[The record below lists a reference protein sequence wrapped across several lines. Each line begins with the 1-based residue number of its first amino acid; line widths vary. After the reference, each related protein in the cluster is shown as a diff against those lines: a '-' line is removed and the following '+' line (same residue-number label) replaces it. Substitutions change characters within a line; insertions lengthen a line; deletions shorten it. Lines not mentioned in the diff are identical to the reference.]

1 MNLVLNFELNRSL
14 SNNNNDNKIPK
25 AHLHTEEIKALLM
38 NQFEL
43 ELNFIF
49 VKSVKPLDQNII

>member
-1 MNLVLNFELNRSL
+1 M
-14 SNNNNDNKIPK
+14 
-25 AHLHTEEIKALLM
+25 HTEEIKTLLM

-49 VKSVKPLDQNII
+49 VKSVEPLDKNII

>member
-1 MNLVLNFELNRSL
+1 MNLVLNLELNWSL
-14 SNNNNDNKIPK
+14 SNNNNANKTPNT
-25 AHLHTEEIKALLM
+25 HLHTEEIKTLLM

-49 VKSVKPLDQNII
+49 VKSVEPLDQNII